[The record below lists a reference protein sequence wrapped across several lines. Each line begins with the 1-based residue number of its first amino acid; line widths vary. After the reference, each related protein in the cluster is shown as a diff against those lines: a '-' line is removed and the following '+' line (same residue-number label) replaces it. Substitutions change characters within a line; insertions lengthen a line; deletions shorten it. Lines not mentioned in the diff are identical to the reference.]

1 MTFQSMLIYPLSC
14 ELIGGIG
21 PWWAKQRSPWIPDSH
36 FLAIVITTSPPP
48 LTGLG
53 EWAIPH
59 SCALRGRNLDT
70 HTHTYTHIPICH
82 PDPTSENP
90 YLCHFI
96 FHPELTP
103 RATGT
108 QQKICPVMFCQ
119 GHISVNAVVN
129 SRKPSGRPC
138 MKCEYMCTRLF
149 LCEDT
154 VTRNRNEG
162 GTRLY
167 PRK

>member
-82 PDPTSENP
+82 LWPHLGESLSLSFHLPSWADSQGNWHPTEDMPCYVLPRTHLSK
-90 YLCHFI
+90 CGC
-96 FHPELTP
+96 ELTQTVW
-103 RATGT
+103 AAVHEVWIHVH
-108 QQKICPVMFCQ
+108 KIVLMRRHC
-119 GHISVNAVVN
+119 
-129 SRKPSGRPC
+129 
-138 MKCEYMCTRLF
+138 
-149 LCEDT
+149 D
-154 VTRNRNEG
+154 
-162 GTRLY
+162 
-167 PRK
+167 